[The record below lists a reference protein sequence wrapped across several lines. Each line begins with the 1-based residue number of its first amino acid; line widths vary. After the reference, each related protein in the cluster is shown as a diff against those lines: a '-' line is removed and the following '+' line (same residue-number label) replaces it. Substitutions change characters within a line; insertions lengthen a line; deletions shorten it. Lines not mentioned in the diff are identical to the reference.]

1 MLSLKNP
8 SAYFRWSTEKNTIP
22 EKINEQLVGTFPCIV
37 IDNDRRKICAFF
49 VRASDGDHLS
59 LSSGKR
65 TGSYVKPQF
74 VKTPQGPL
82 LVAYC
87 ATSRNKDPSKEPFIS
102 ETAIFPRLDSM
113 PSHREMAGLLAS
125 TKYAFY
131 VICNEKGECILNSRA
146 KILNS
151 WRKDFAEKSKAF
163 DEGKQITDEKTAI
176 LSLYWYQD
184 RYNPTAKIFEVRA
197 SK

>member
-1 MLSLKNP
+1 M
-8 SAYFRWSTEKNTIP
+8 
-22 EKINEQLVGTFPCIV
+22 
-37 IDNDRRKICAFF
+37 DNDRQKVCAFF

-59 LSSGKR
+59 LDSGKGTR
-65 TGSYVKPQF
+65 SYVRPQL

-82 LVAYC
+82 LVVYY
-87 ATSRNKDPSKEPFIS
+87 ATRLNKDPSTEPFIS

-113 PSHREMAGLLAS
+113 PSHREIARLLAS
-125 TKYAFY
+125 TKYAYY
-131 VICNEKGECILNSRA
+131 VICNEKGECILNIRA

-176 LSLYWYQD
+176 TSLFWYQD